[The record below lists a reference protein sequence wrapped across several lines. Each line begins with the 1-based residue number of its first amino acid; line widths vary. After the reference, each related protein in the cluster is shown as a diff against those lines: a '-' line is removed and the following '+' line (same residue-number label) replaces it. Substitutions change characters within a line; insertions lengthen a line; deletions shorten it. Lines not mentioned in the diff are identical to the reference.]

1 MRGERID
8 IKREAT
14 MSEEPPFY
22 AVNLKILLK
31 IGEKYIQEG
40 DYTKTLETRKKG
52 KKNNILNFS
61 ILLISS

>member
-8 IKREAT
+8 IKGEAT

-31 IGEKYIQEG
+31 KKEKIYTRGETIPKPSKQERKER
-40 DYTKTLETRKKG
+40 KTTY
-52 KKNNILNFS
+52 
-61 ILLISS
+61 